1 MIAVTL
7 AAPNRSEVALVP
19 LDVSSRCIQACSV
32 NVFDESWRAE
42 DGGAGSS
49 NRYPVT
55 HATLFRRCGACKR
68 CEALCDAPDF
78 THRLASVPGVRL
90 AKLAVGERDGTVWEE
105 EAGRAGD
112 VCGAGPVVTRCRH
125 VDISCHTAAAER
137 SAMSLSRLEIVPDA
151 ALRVQVQ
158 VWRHAEPISRR
169 ASERI

>member
-78 THRLASVPGVRL
+78 THRLASVWRNWQWASATVLCGKRKQGAL
-90 AKLAVGERDGTVWEE
+90 AMFA
-105 EAGRAGD
+105 ARA
-112 VCGAGPVVTRCRH
+112 
-125 VDISCHTAAAER
+125 
-137 SAMSLSRLEIVPDA
+137 LL
-151 ALRVQVQ
+151 
-158 VWRHAEPISRR
+158 
-169 ASERI
+169 